1 MAMINDPDVQA
12 WFDEAALA
20 DVVEVAQRVL
30 HINLKRVGR
39 DLHASCPVCGGKDGN
54 EFILT
59 PGNAT
64 NKRFLCRKSGIGGDA
79 IRMVRHVSECSR
91 IEAAESIL
99 GRPMPKSGKMSEP
112 RPIDH
117 EAEKARAEAM
127 KEDRA
132 SAQRK
137 DARTRS
143 GKASRAQEVWDT
155 AKPLYGTHAYN
166 YLKERGCE
174 PLTGMLDHLRF
185 LPSHPFTDGIDD
197 NGEAVVI
204 GRWPVMVAA
213 IRALDGTITGLH
225 CTYLDRNEPRK
236 AKIEFE
242 REGRAVALNPK
253 RMYGTKGLIH
263 LGEIGKSIVVA
274 EGIETV
280 IGWCRG
286 PWASSD
292 FVPVVAGDLGH
303 LAGSATGTVKHPV
316 LQGRTIPNGIPR
328 EDAPGM
334 LAFIPLQVD
343 EAIVLGDADEH
354 PQNVIAHLLMA
365 ARRMKQRGITPLI
378 HMSPRLPNEMKS
390 DWADVARFEKNG
402 GVIS

>member
-1 MAMINDPDVQA
+1 MAMNNDPDVQA
-12 WFDEAALA
+12 WFDEAAQA
-20 DVVEVAQRVL
+20 DVVEVAQRVFQ
-30 HINLKRVGR
+30 IALKRAGR
-39 DLHASCPVCGGKDGN
+39 DMHASCPVCGGKDGN

-64 NKRFLCRKSGIGGDA
+64 NKRFLCRKSGVGGDA

-117 EAEKARAEAM
+117 EAERARAEAM

-143 GKASRAQEVWDT
+143 FKAMMSRERWEI
-155 AKPLYGTHAYN
+155 AKPIHGTLAHK
-166 YLKERGCE
+166 YLQARGCE
-174 PLTGMLDHLRF
+174 PLKGMFDHLRF
-185 LPSHPFTDGIDD
+185 IQDYPFC
-197 NGEAVVI
+197 NGKDEHGDPIEI
-204 GRWPVMVAA
+204 GRWPVMLAA
-213 IRALDGTITGLH
+213 YRALDGSIIGLH
-225 CTYLDRNEPRK
+225 QTYLERGEPRK
-236 AKIEFE
+236 AIVKVEH
-242 REGRAVALNPK
+242 EGRMVALNPK
-253 RMYGTKGLIH
+253 RMFGTKGLIH

-292 FVPVVAGDLGH
+292 FVPVVAGDIGNM
-303 LAGSATGTVKHPV
+303 AGAATGSIKHPV
-316 LQGRTIPNGIPR
+316 LKGSTIPNGIPR

-334 LAFIPLQVD
+334 LACIPPQVD
-343 EAIVLGDADEH
+343 EAILLGDADEH

-365 ARRMKQRGITPLI
+365 ARRMKMRGITPLI

-390 DWADVARFEKNG
+390 DWADVASFEKNG